1 MSDSPKRRRRTS
13 DAPPKSAT
21 IDHKPLR
28 AMPRFFAHLRRFII
42 RGALALIPIALPAIA
57 VYLLY
62 DFIDRRIVG
71 LVEKLLRISF
81 PGLGIILLLLVLYL
95 VGVIV
100 SNILGRRVLDG
111 LEELIDRVPGF
122 NAIYRLGK
130 QLSGTL
136 SQTGEQALFR
146 RPVLVPYAAPN
157 QWQIGFVTGT
167 LRSEETDEE
176 MLRVF
181 VPTPPNPATGLV
193 YIVKA
198 SNVRDP
204 GWTVEEAM
212 QCLMSGGIVGP
223 DTMK

>member
-1 MSDSPKRRRRTS
+1 MTVTPE
-13 DAPPKSAT
+13 
-21 IDHKPLR
+21 HKPLR
-28 AMPRFFAHLRRFII
+28 AMPRFLAHLRRFII
-42 RGALALIPIALPAIA
+42 RGALALIPIALPAAA

-62 DFIDRRIVG
+62 DFIDRRIVV
-71 LVEKLLRISF
+71 LVERLFHFAF
-81 PGLGIILLLLVLYL
+81 PGLGIVLLLLVLYL
-95 VGVIV
+95 VGVV
-100 SNILGRRVLDG
+100 ASNIFGRRVLDG
-111 LEELIDRVPGF
+111 LEELIDRVPVF
-122 NAIYRLGK
+122 KAIYRLGK

-167 LRSEETDEE
+167 MHVEGTDEE
-176 MLRVF
+176 LLRVF

-223 DTMK
+223 DSIK

>member
-1 MSDSPKRRRRTS
+1 M
-13 DAPPKSAT
+13 
-21 IDHKPLR
+21 
-28 AMPRFFAHLRRFII
+28 RFLAHLRRFII
-42 RGALALIPIALPAIA
+42 RGALALIPVALPAAA

-62 DFIDRRIVG
+62 DFIDRRIVV
-71 LVEKLLRISF
+71 LVERILHVSF
-81 PGLGIILLLLVLYL
+81 PGLGIILLLVVLYL
-95 VGVIV
+95 VGLIV
-100 SNILGRRVLDG
+100 SNIVGRRVLEG
-111 LEELIDRVPGF
+111 LEQLIDRIPGF
-122 NAIYRLGK
+122 KAIYRLGK

-136 SQTGEQALFR
+136 SQSGDQSLFR

-157 QWQIGFVTGT
+157 QWQIGFVTGA
-167 LRSEETDEE
+167 LRAETTGEE

-193 YIVKA
+193 YIVLA

-223 DTMK
+223 ETMK

>member
-1 MSDSPKRRRRTS
+1 MTDSPEERKMS
-13 DAPPKSAT
+13 
-21 IDHKPLR
+21 R
-28 AMPRFFAHLRRFII
+28 AMTRFFAHLRRFII

-62 DFIDRRIVG
+62 DFIDRRIVV
-71 LVEKLLRISF
+71 LVERIFHLSF
-81 PGLGIILLLLVLYL
+81 PGMGIILLLLVLYL
-95 VGVIV
+95 VGLIA
-100 SNILGRRVLDG
+100 SNIFGRRILEG
-111 LEELIDRVPGF
+111 LEQLIERIPVF
-122 NAIYRLGK
+122 KAIYRLGK

-136 SQTGEQALFR
+136 SQTGDQALFR

-157 QWQIGFVTGT
+157 QWQIGFITGT
-167 LRSEETDEE
+167 LRSEETGEE
-176 MLRVF
+176 LLRVF

-193 YIVKA
+193 YIVRA

>member
-1 MSDSPKRRRRTS
+1 MSSSKKRRVTDPPHVDPVPERKTLRT
-13 DAPPKSAT
+13 
-21 IDHKPLR
+21 
-28 AMPRFFAHLRRFII
+28 MPRFFAHLRRFVI

-62 DFIDRRIVG
+62 DFIDRRIVA
-71 LVEKLLRISF
+71 LVEELLHLSF
-81 PGLGIILLLLVLYL
+81 PGMGIILLLLVLYL
-95 VGVIV
+95 MGVVV
-100 SNILGRRVLDG
+100 SNIFGRSI
-111 LEELIDRVPGF
+111 LEGVEQLIDRVPGF
-122 NAIYRLGK
+122 KAIYRLGK
-130 QLSGTL
+130 SLSGTL
-136 SQTGEQALFR
+136 SQTGDQALFR

-157 QWQIGFVTGT
+157 QWQIGFVTATMHVEG
-167 LRSEETDEE
+167 SDEE
-176 MLRVF
+176 LLRVF

-204 GWTVEEAM
+204 GWSVEEAM

>member
-1 MSDSPKRRRRTS
+1 MSDSPKRRRRAS
-13 DAPPKSAT
+13 DEPPQVVTNPHA
-21 IDHKPLR
+21 PLR
-28 AMPRFFAHLRRFII
+28 AMPRFLAHLRRFII

-62 DFIDRRIVG
+62 DFIDRRIVA
-71 LVEKLLRISF
+71 LVKELLHLSF
-81 PGLGIILLLLVLYL
+81 PGMGIILLLLVLYL

-100 SNILGRRVLDG
+100 SNIFGRSILEG
-111 LEELIDRVPGF
+111 LEQLIDRVPGF
-122 NAIYRLGK
+122 KAIYRLGK
-130 QLSGTL
+130 QLSGSL
-136 SQTGEQALFR
+136 SQTGEEALFR

>member
-1 MSDSPKRRRRTS
+1 MSSTKKRRASDPPRVEPVPERKKLRT
-13 DAPPKSAT
+13 
-21 IDHKPLR
+21 
-28 AMPRFFAHLRRFII
+28 MPRFFAHLRRFII

-62 DFIDRRIVG
+62 DFIDRRIVA
-71 LVEKLLRISF
+71 LVEEMLHLSF
-81 PGLGIILLLLVLYL
+81 PGMGIILLLLVLYL
-95 VGVIV
+95 MGVIV
-100 SNILGRRVLDG
+100 SNIFGRSI
-111 LEELIDRVPGF
+111 LEGVEQLIDRVPGF
-122 NAIYRLGK
+122 KAIYRLGK
-130 QLSGTL
+130 SLSGSL
-136 SQTGEQALFR
+136 SQTGDQALFR

-157 QWQIGFVTGT
+157 QWQIGFVTATMHVEG
-167 LRSEETDEE
+167 SDEE
-176 MLRVF
+176 LLRVF

-204 GWTVEEAM
+204 GWSVEEAM

>member
-1 MSDSPKRRRRTS
+1 MSDSPKRRRRAS
-13 DAPPKSAT
+13 DAPPIVAAK
-21 IDHKPLR
+21 DHKPLR

-71 LVEKLLRISF
+71 LVEKMLHISF
-81 PGLGIILLLLVLYL
+81 PGMGIILLLLVLYL
-95 VGVIV
+95 VGLIV
-100 SNILGRRVLDG
+100 SNIVGRRVLDG
-111 LEELIDRVPGF
+111 LEDLIDHVPGF
-122 NAIYRLGK
+122 KAIYRLGK

-136 SQTGEQALFR
+136 SQSGEQALFR

>member
-1 MSDSPKRRRRTS
+1 MSSKSRKRRRAT
-13 DAPPKSAT
+13 DPPHVDSPT
-21 IDHKPLR
+21 ERKPLR
-28 AMPRFFAHLRRFII
+28 AMPRFIAHLRRFII
-42 RGALALIPIALPAIA
+42 RGALALIPIALPAAA

-62 DFIDRRIVG
+62 DFIDRRIVV
-71 LVEKLLRISF
+71 LVERMFHFSF
-81 PGLGIILLLLVLYL
+81 PGLGIVLLLLVLYL
-95 VGVIV
+95 VGLVA
-100 SNILGRRVLDG
+100 SNIFGRRILDG
-111 LEELIDRVPGF
+111 LEDLIDRVPIF
-122 NAIYRLGK
+122 KAIYRLGK
-130 QLSGTL
+130 SLSGSL
-136 SQTGEQALFR
+136 SQTGDQALFR

-157 QWQIGFVTGT
+157 QWQIGFVTGQ
-167 LRSEETDEE
+167 LHAEGSDEE

-193 YIVKA
+193 YIIRA

>member
-1 MSDSPKRRRRTS
+1 MSDSPKRRRRAS
-13 DAPPKSAT
+13 DAPPQVET
-21 IDHKPLR
+21 NPHTPLR
-28 AMPRFFAHLRRFII
+28 AMPRFLAHLRRFII

-62 DFIDRRIVG
+62 DFIDRRIVA
-71 LVEKLLRISF
+71 LVKELLHLSF
-81 PGLGIILLLLVLYL
+81 PGMGIILLLLVLYL

-100 SNILGRRVLDG
+100 SNIFGRSILEG
-111 LEELIDRVPGF
+111 LEQLIDRVPGF
-122 NAIYRLGK
+122 KAIYRLGK

-136 SQTGEQALFR
+136 SQTGEEALFR

>member
-1 MSDSPKRRRRTS
+1 MTVTPEL
-13 DAPPKSAT
+13 
-21 IDHKPLR
+21 KPLR
-28 AMPRFFAHLRRFII
+28 AMPRFLAHLRRFII
-42 RGALALIPIALPAIA
+42 RGALALIPIALPAAA

-62 DFIDRRIVG
+62 DFIDRRIVV
-71 LVEKLLRISF
+71 LVERLFHFSF
-81 PGLGIILLLLVLYL
+81 PGLGIVLLLLVLYL
-95 VGVIV
+95 VGLVA
-100 SNILGRRVLDG
+100 SNIFGRRILDG
-111 LEELIDRVPGF
+111 LEELIDRVPVF
-122 NAIYRLGK
+122 KAIYRLGK

-167 LRSEETDEE
+167 MHVEGTDEE
-176 MLRVF
+176 LLRVF

-223 DTMK
+223 DSMK